1 MAGSGR
7 SAGAPSAPSAGG
19 ERYELFV
26 TFAQADRAWVHG
38 FMLPALGLAEDR
50 VITAERFRPGAPVVD
65 EFERAVTTSRYTV
78 VVVSNA
84 YLADAWSTFGE
95 QLTSYASVG
104 GADRLIPAVLEPCE
118 LPLRVE
124 FRVRLD
130 LTDESR
136 WEEQLARLRDLLEQ
150 SDPRL
155 EELPCPYPGMQVFT
169 QDQAQWFYGRED
181 ESEQLLRRLR
191 QQSLVVVI
199 GPSGAGKS
207 SLVFAGVLPGLGA
220 GGRDGGRW
228 AIRSLRPGAHP
239 TQALA
244 AALEVGGGEP
254 AGGQRPGEVS
264 QAVAGLLGREG
275 AGRLLLVVDQLE
287 EVFAQAGRG
296 EQTVFFDRLRALRD
310 DERCVLLVTVRADFY
325 AELMTCPLWPLGPG
339 ERFEVVPLAGEALGR
354 AIQQPAADVGVHLQ
368 SALVQRLVD
377 DAAGEP
383 GVLPFVQETLV
394 LLWHQRQRRLLTEA
408 AYDRL
413 GGEGRSALTA
423 AIAEKADATVS
434 ALSPRQREIARRILL
449 RLVQLG
455 EGRQDTR
462 RQEPIEALH
471 SSADSPT
478 EFEAT
483 LQHLTTNRLLTLSGQ
498 ESDQPRV
505 DLAHE
510 ALITGWPQLHD
521 WIRDNRDN
529 LRMQRAIFE
538 DAQHWDELDRDPE
551 ALYRGARLEAAGT
564 WADTHHDELNDLERD
579 FIQASRE
586 DAAARKR
593 RQRRTTLLLR
603 GLTAFLLIAVVS
615 VSFLALQARRTS
627 VRYERLA
634 SRESARADGV
644 YDTPFE
650 LAGLAT
656 FMADGSTV
664 ADAQPSDDPQLG
676 SATVRLTDVRTGS
689 SRAMRI
695 GAADDRATSIVFNPE
710 GNLVAWAYARHPGGE
725 VVVWDLNKGVH
736 VAPPIRRED
745 GYIFNLRFSRDSQ
758 FLTWFEIGPA
768 TGDIVHWSLE
778 DGRRSNPEPEPGAL
792 DFLMDSLGVDWWDM
806 RFRFVEQ
813 LSDDGRIAVFK
824 VPNAEECGEHFTF
837 WDVARSLPIGEP
849 VAATD
854 MSDVLDDEECG
865 WHSVQILLLSGGEV
879 VLVSPFDEQPF
890 LWHVED
896 RRRQEVVGSAS
907 LDAVG
912 QLVSRDGASLLLCI
926 PDWGDDDEGYDY
938 SAESWTLES
947 WTLLDLSTA
956 QAQTSQPA
964 FSSAP
969 GSSEDA
975 SALVSSCPLSVSEDG
990 SLVSIISHFRPDYS
1004 EGEGIGSSDRTYAVS
1019 VHDARSGQQ
1028 SGRSLVMQVPLGQE
1042 IAEVLL
1048 STVGSTHAVVLRSP
1062 QEPSAEEVV
1071 LWDVAS
1077 GERIN

>member
-1 MAGSGR
+1 MAGPGR
-7 SAGAPSAPSAGG
+7 SAGVAAGKTGG

-26 TFAQADRAWVHG
+26 TFAQADRAWVYG
-38 FMLPALGLAEDR
+38 FMLPALGLAQDR
-50 VITAERFRPGAPVVD
+50 VITAEQFRPGAPVVD

-124 FRVRLD
+124 FRVQLD
-130 LTDESR
+130 LTDETR
-136 WEEQLARLRDLLEQ
+136 WEEQLGRLRDLLES
-150 SDPRL
+150 SDPHL

-207 SLVFAGVLPGLGA
+207 SLAFAGVLPRMSEA
-220 GGRDGGRW
+220 RRDGEQW
-228 AIRSLRPGAHP
+228 VIRSLRPGAQP

-244 AALEVGGGEP
+244 GALETEAGEP
-254 AGGQRPGEVS
+254 TDGARAGQVG
-264 QAVAGLLGREG
+264 QAVAGLLDRER

-287 EVFAQAGRG
+287 EVFAQAARA
-296 EQTVFFDRLRALRD
+296 EQTVFFDRLLLLRD
-310 DERCVLLVTVRADFY
+310 DARCVLLVTVRADFY

-339 ERFEVVPLAGEALGR
+339 ERFEVVPLAGAALAR
-354 AIQQPAADVGVHLQ
+354 AVQLPAADVGVHLQ

-394 LLWHQRQRRLLTEA
+394 LLWQQRQRRLLTEA

-434 ALSPRQREIARRILL
+434 ALTPRQREIARRILL

-478 EFEAT
+478 EFETT
-483 LQHLTTNRLLTLSGQ
+483 LQHLTANRLLTLSGQ

-529 LRMQRAIFE
+529 LRMQRAVFE
-538 DAQHWDELDRDPE
+538 DAEHWDELGRDPE

-564 WADTHHDELNDLERD
+564 WADTHHDELNNLERD
-579 FIQASRE
+579 FIQASRD

-603 GLTAFLLIAVVS
+603 GLSVFLLLAVVA
-615 VSFLALQARRTS
+615 VSFLALQASRTS
-627 VRYERLA
+627 ERYERLA
-634 SRESARADGV
+634 SRESARADGA

-650 LAGLAT
+650 LTGLAT
-656 FMADGSTV
+656 FMAEGTAV

-676 SATVRLTDVRTGS
+676 SATVRLTDVQTGDTS
-689 SRAMRI
+689 WMKI
-695 GAADDRATSIVFNPE
+695 GAADDRATSVVFSSE
-710 GNLVAWAYARHPGGE
+710 GNLIAWAYARHPGGE
-725 VVVWDLNKGVH
+725 IVVWDLNTGAQVG
-736 VAPPIRRED
+736 APIRRPS
-745 GYIFNLRFSRDSQ
+745 GYIYNLRFSRDSHL
-758 FLTWFEIGPA
+758 LTWFEIGLESA
-768 TGDIVHWSLE
+768 DIVQWNLQDNQRINDVPEEGAIDALLE
-778 DGRRSNPEPEPGAL
+778 K
-792 DFLMDSLGVDWWDM
+792 LGVEERDRRYVFAD
-806 RFRFVEQ
+806 Q
-813 LSDDGRIAVFK
+813 LSDDGRLAVFME
-824 VPNAEECGEHFTF
+824 PNAEECDDYFTF
-837 WDVARSLPIGEP
+837 WDVARSSPLGDAD
-849 VAATD
+849 AASEMTD
-854 MSDVLDDEECG
+854 ALTDEECS
-865 WHSVQILLLSGGEV
+865 WFRVDMLPILGSQT
-879 VLVSPFDEQPF
+879 VLVSPFNEPPF
-890 LWHVED
+890 LWHSGD
-896 RRRQEVVGSAS
+896 RRRQDIEGLSSSDVSQVLASKDGSTVLFCN
-907 LDAVG
+907 LDW
-912 QLVSRDGASLLLCI
+912 SNEE
-926 PDWGDDDEGYDY
+926 GDDVPV
-938 SAESWTLES
+938 ESWTLV
-947 WTLLDLSTA
+947 DLSTA
-956 QAQTSQPA
+956 QSQTSRPT
-964 FSSAP
+964 FLSAP
-969 GSSEDA
+969 LPSSEDA
-975 SALVSSCPLSVSEDG
+975 SVLTSSCPLSMSEDG
-990 SLVSIISHFRPDYS
+990 SVVSISSYYRPDIF
-1004 EGEGIGSSDRTYAVS
+1004 EDEDFDTAGRTHAVS

-1028 SGRSLVMQVPLGQE
+1028 SGHSLLIDVPSGHE
-1042 IAEVLL
+1042 IGDVLL
-1048 STVGSTHAVVLRSP
+1048 NTVGSTHAVVLRSIG
-1062 QEPSAEEVV
+1062 ESAAEKVI
-1071 LWDVAS
+1071 LWNVS
-1077 GERIN
+1077 TGRRIN

>member
-1 MAGSGR
+1 MAGPGR
-7 SAGAPSAPSAGG
+7 WGDGPAATGP

-26 TFAQADRAWVHG
+26 TFAQADRAWVYG

-50 VITAERFRPGAPVVD
+50 VITAEQFRPGAPMVD

-130 LTDESR
+130 LTDEST
-136 WEEQLARLRDLLEQ
+136 WEEQLGRLRDLLERP
-150 SDPRL
+150 DPRL

-169 QDQAQWFYGRED
+169 QEQAQWFYGREA

-191 QQSLVVVI
+191 QQSLLVVI

-207 SLVFAGVLPGLGA
+207 SLVFAGVLPRLSESR
-220 GGRDGGRW
+220 RDGERW
-228 AIRSLRPGAHP
+228 VIRSLRPGAQP
-239 TQALA
+239 AQALA

-254 AGGQRPGEVS
+254 AGDTRAGELGL
-264 QAVAGLLGREG
+264 AVAGLLDREG
-275 AGRLLLVVDQLE
+275 VGRLLLVVDQLE
-287 EVFAQAGRG
+287 EVFAQAARS
-296 EQTVFFDRLRALRD
+296 EQSAFFDRLLLLRD

-339 ERFEVVPLAGEALGR
+339 ERFEVVPLAGAALAR
-354 AIQQPAADVGVHLQ
+354 AVQQPAADVGVHLQ
-368 SALVQRLVD
+368 STLVKRLVD

-394 LLWHQRQRRLLTEA
+394 LLWQQRQRRLLTVA

-434 ALSPRQREIARRILL
+434 ALTPPQREIARRILL

-471 SSADSPT
+471 SSADSQT
-478 EFEAT
+478 EFAAT
-483 LQHLTTNRLLTLSGQ
+483 LQHLTANRLLTLSGQ

-529 LRMQRAIFE
+529 LRMQRAVFE
-538 DAQHWDELDRDPE
+538 DAQHWDELGRDPE
-551 ALYRGARLEAAGT
+551 ALYRGARLEAAGS
-564 WADTHHDELNDLERD
+564 WAATHHEELNDLERV
-579 FIQASRE
+579 FIQTSRE
-586 DAAARKR
+586 DAAARRR

-603 GLTAFLLIAVVS
+603 GLTAFLLLAVVS

-627 VRYERLA
+627 ERYERLA
-634 SRESARADGV
+634 SRESARADGA

-650 LAGLAT
+650 LAPLAT

-676 SATVRLTDVRTGS
+676 SATVRLTNVQNGS
-689 SRAMRI
+689 SKAMRI
-695 GAADDRATSIVFNPE
+695 GAADVRATSIVFNPE
-710 GNLVAWAYARHPGGE
+710 GNLVAWAYARHSGGE
-725 VVVWDLNKGVH
+725 IVVWDLETGAQV
-736 VAPPIRRED
+736 VPPIRRVG
-745 GYIFNLRFSRDSQ
+745 GYVFNLRFSRDSQ
-758 FLTWFEIGPA
+758 HLTWFEIGPK
-768 TGDIVHWSLE
+768 TGDIVRWSLE
-778 DGRRSNPEPEPGAL
+778 EGQRSNRDFDQGAV
-792 DFLMDSLGVDWWDM
+792 DFLVDSLGVDWWNM
-806 RFRFVEQ
+806 RFLFVEQ
-813 LSDDGRIAVFK
+813 LSDDGRLAVSD
-824 VPNAEECGEHFTF
+824 VASAGECPEQQFMF
-837 WDVARSLPIGEP
+837 WDVARSRPIGEP
-849 VAATD
+849 VTTTD
-854 MSDVLDDEECG
+854 MGDVLDDEGCG
-865 WHSVQILLLSGGEV
+865 WFSVKLLLLPGSEIAWVAPLGE
-879 VLVSPFDEQPF
+879 PPF
-890 LWHVED
+890 LWHVQD
-896 RRRQEVVGSAS
+896 RRRQEVVGKVS
-907 LDAVG
+907 LDTVG
-912 QLVSRDGASLLLCI
+912 ELVSKDGSSLLFCN
-926 PDWGDDDEGYDY
+926 PDSDDQEGLHDLA
-938 SAESWTLES
+938 SS

-956 QAQTSQPA
+956 QAHTSKPI

-969 GSSEDA
+969 LGSTEDA
-975 SALVSSCPLSVSEDG
+975 WVLVSRCPSSVSEDG
-990 SLVSIISHFRPDYS
+990 SLVGIISYYRQEYS
-1004 EGEGIGSSDRTYAVS
+1004 EDEDIEASQSTYAVS

-1028 SGRSLVMQVPLGQE
+1028 SGRSLVMQVPPGQE
-1042 IAEVLL
+1042 IGDVLL
-1048 STVGSTHAVVLRSP
+1048 NPVGSTHAAVVSST
-1062 QEPSAEEVV
+1062 EGSTAAEVV
-1071 LWDVAS
+1071 LWDVS
-1077 GERIN
+1077 TGERIN